1 MEMKGITLG
10 VLAIALAVVLASAAC
25 AYDAMPT
32 PEDMG
37 LNYSVTAGVVSSVNS
52 GVDNG
57 TRPTGG
63 FAWYGPA
70 DPAFGDMAA
79 FGLSADWIGL
89 QRNDG
94 TDVSLAPVLFNY
106 KQSGII
112 SGYRVFVTLG
122 LGIRYA
128 TDSIPEMKIGSGT
141 SFAWEGGIGLDLT
154 NQIFVHARFIAGENP
169 GQDGLVATEVG
180 YRF

>member
-1 MEMKGITLG
+1 METKGIKIGLLAVG
-10 VLAIALAVVLASAAC
+10 LAIILACATY

-37 LNYSVTAGVVSSVNS
+37 LNYSITAGVVSSVNS
-52 GVDNG
+52 KVDNG
-57 TRPTGG
+57 TRPTAG

-70 DPAFGDMAA
+70 EAAFGDMAA

-94 TDVSLAPVLFNY
+94 TDVQLAPVLFNY

-112 SGYRVFVTLG
+112 SSYRVFVTIG

-128 TDSIPEMKIGSGT
+128 TDQIPEMRIGSGT
-141 SFAWEGGIGLDLT
+141 SFAWQGGVGLDFT
-154 NQIFVHARFIAGENP
+154 NNIFGQARFIAGQNP
-169 GQDGLVATEVG
+169 GQDGLAAIELG

>member
-1 MEMKGITLG
+1 METKGILFFLPAVLLTI
-10 VLAIALAVVLASAAC
+10 VLAAAAC

-52 GVDNG
+52 NIDNG

-79 FGLSADWIGL
+79 FGLSADWIGVK
-89 QRNDG
+89 RNDG
-94 TDVSLAPVLFNY
+94 KDISLAPVLLNY

-128 TDSIPEMKIGSGT
+128 TDQIPEMKLGSGT
-141 SFAWEGGIGLDLT
+141 SFAWEGGLGLDLT
-154 NQIFVHARFIAGENP
+154 NQIFIHARFIAGENP
-169 GQDGLVATEVG
+169 GQDGLVATELG

>member
-1 MEMKGITLG
+1 MEMKGITFFLLAMGLTLVLG
-10 VLAIALAVVLASAAC
+10 AAAC

-32 PEDMG
+32 PEGMG
-37 LNYSVTAGVVSSVNS
+37 LNYSVFAGVVSSVNS
-52 GVDNG
+52 DVDNG
-57 TRPTGG
+57 TRPTAG

-70 DPAFGDMAA
+70 EPAFGDMAA

-94 TDVSLAPVLFNY
+94 KDVSLAPVLFNY
-106 KQSGII
+106 KQSAIVG
-112 SGYRVFVTLG
+112 GYRVFVTLG

-128 TDSIPEMKIGSGT
+128 TDQIPEMKLGSGT
-141 SFAWEGGIGLDLT
+141 SFAWEGGVGLDFT

-169 GQDGLVATEVG
+169 GQDGLVATELG